1 MLFKTNLN
9 LNLNNMEDSESIHA
23 LAYFNLL
30 KTASWV
36 EINIKEVLKPLGLT
50 HAQLNALHILMDNHP
65 NPVSAYSVKKGIL
78 VSSPDVTRL
87 LDRLVKKGC
96 VNRKTC
102 PLNRRKIDI
111 SLTKDGEIIFK
122 KAQIAAKEAL
132 GNFFRNKISEDEA
145 SNLREILKKI
155 RN

>member
-96 VNRKTC
+96 VNRK
-102 PLNRRKIDI
+102 PAR
-111 SLTKDGEIIFK
+111 
-122 KAQIAAKEAL
+122 
-132 GNFFRNKISEDEA
+132 
-145 SNLREILKKI
+145 
-155 RN
+155 

>member
-1 MLFKTNLN
+1 
-9 LNLNNMEDSESIHA
+9 MEDSESIHA

-30 KTASWV
+30 KTAGWI
-36 EINIKEVLKPLGLT
+36 EINVKGALKPLGLT
-50 HAQLNALHILMDNHP
+50 HAQLNALHILMDSHP
-65 NPVSAYSVKKGIL
+65 NPVSASSVKKGIL

-102 PLNRRKIDI
+102 PMNRRKVDI
-111 SLTKDGEIIFK
+111 SLTKDGEILFK
-122 KAQIAAKEAL
+122 KANIAAKESL
-132 GNFFRNKISEDEA
+132 GNFFKNKISDDEA
-145 SNLREILKKI
+145 SKLRELLKKI